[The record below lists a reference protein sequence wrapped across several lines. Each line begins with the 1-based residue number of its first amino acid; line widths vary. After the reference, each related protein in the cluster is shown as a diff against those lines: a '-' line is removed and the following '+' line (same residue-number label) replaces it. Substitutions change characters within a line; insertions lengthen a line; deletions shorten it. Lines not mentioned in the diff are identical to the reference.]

1 MQIKHSNHLESVI
14 FCHKWEA
21 LLKYMEKLNIF
32 KKKFLE
38 LSISVLNI
46 ASTQANG
53 KFSPYRKI

>member
-1 MQIKHSNHLESVI
+1 
-14 FCHKWEA
+14 
-21 LLKYMEKLNIF
+21 MEKLNIF